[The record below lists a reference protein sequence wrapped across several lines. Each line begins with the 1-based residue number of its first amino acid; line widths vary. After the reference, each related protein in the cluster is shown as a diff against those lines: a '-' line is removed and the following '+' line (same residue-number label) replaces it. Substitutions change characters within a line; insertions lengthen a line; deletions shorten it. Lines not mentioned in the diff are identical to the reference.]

1 LVHILGN
8 LERGQTPCQLAFATN
23 VGLGEMTTA
32 SRGIHAKVMGVKTEE
47 TQGMIG
53 TDASGMVQGVQS
65 EMESITMAIKVGSQ
79 GMIDTGNRE
88 ESGDGRGR
96 GQWMQEMT
104 ETKSDVEWVDNP
116 FAYPSILGSVGPI
129 LIKPRLTLSALGFW

>member
-1 LVHILGN
+1 
-8 LERGQTPCQLAFATN
+8 
-23 VGLGEMTTA
+23 MTTA